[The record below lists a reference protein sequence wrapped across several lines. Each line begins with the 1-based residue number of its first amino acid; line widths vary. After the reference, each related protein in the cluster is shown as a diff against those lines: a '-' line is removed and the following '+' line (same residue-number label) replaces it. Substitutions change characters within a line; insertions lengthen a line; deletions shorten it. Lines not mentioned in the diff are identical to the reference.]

1 MTYTKRRELGGVGD
15 SCSRMRR
22 DPGGTLDA
30 LSIRPSLQDY
40 QVSALILV
48 SDFIGRY
55 SHHFNL
61 PEPQF
66 LFLDI
71 CTTGPPWRS
80 SSTLMFVAPRY
91 PLGVPPGL
99 GGGPE
104 AREAPCHAGW
114 CRVAGL
120 VPKCGFVGL
129 CQAGGSSAL
138 YNKPADT
145 SQSREFSPRSTDAF
159 TPTQAPA

>member
-15 SCSRMRR
+15 SCSRIRR

-55 SHHFNL
+55 SHHFSL

-71 CTTGPPWRS
+71 CTIGPPWRS
-80 SSTLMFVAPRY
+80 SSTLTFVAPR
-91 PLGVPPGL
+91 
-99 GGGPE
+99 
-104 AREAPCHAGW
+104 
-114 CRVAGL
+114 
-120 VPKCGFVGL
+120 
-129 CQAGGSSAL
+129 
-138 YNKPADT
+138 
-145 SQSREFSPRSTDAF
+145 
-159 TPTQAPA
+159 